1 MLRDFPAGIWQA
13 VTDAIAVLLPGI
25 FLVLLM
31 WLCARDVLQLR
42 DRYLS
47 RRTRPGRS
55 RRLDPRG
62 EHTMF
67 AGADDGAPEAER
79 PRYGGLD
86 LVGRP
91 TGSCP
96 RFGSCHLVPRRE
108 FSTGPPPSAG
118 GRRHRA
124 FRCRVWDVLEPVIA
138 AAID

>member
-31 WLCARDVLQLR
+31 WLGARDVLQVR

-96 RFGSCHLVPRRE
+96 RFGSCHLVARRE
-108 FSTGPPPSAG
+108 VLDRTTTFSWGTAPPSLPLSG
-118 GRRHRA
+118 VGRARTGDRSS
-124 FRCRVWDVLEPVIA
+124 D
-138 AAID
+138 